1 MQIVKI
7 QKDWIEVLCPSETM
21 VIAYLGFLQE
31 NLIKGR
37 QDGFYGKAEELH
49 KMIPWIAEGTI
60 VAAISRGA
68 KWEFLK
74 LIGKKRDNRLH
85 KVNML
90 GQSYVI
96 PDYIFMTDKLSPLQK
111 LIYAYIYTRHQL
123 GHVMDITAKQIRE
136 DLNVTKH
143 RYFRKDLEFLV
154 HHHFIVMI
162 DKKIYRT
169 APLPSED
176 SLKDF
181 SDWHTRFKRPN
192 KKVKHFTGVKGFF
205 VRIWNYLFRKGKK
218 NDKGRTRGNTRGS

>member
-7 QKDWIEVLCPSETM
+7 QKDWIEVLFPSETM
-21 VIAYLGFLQE
+21 VLAYLNFLQE
-31 NLIKGR
+31 NMDQHK
-37 QDGFYGKAEELH
+37 DGFFGKTPDLH
-49 KMIPWIAEGTI
+49 KLIPWVSEGTI
-60 VAAISRGA
+60 DTAVSRGN
-68 KWEFLK
+68 KWEFIEI
-74 LIGKKRDNRLH
+74 IGSRKGKRVH
-85 KVNML
+85 KVKAL
-90 GQSYVI
+90 GQFYAI

-111 LIYAYIYTRHQL
+111 LIYAYIYTRHFV
-123 GHVMDITAKQIRE
+123 GHTMDITAKQIRE

-154 HHHFIVMI
+154 EHHFVVMI

-176 SLKDF
+176 SLKDL
-181 SDWHTRFKRPN
+181 SDWHARFQRTNKR
-192 KKVKHFTGVKGFF
+192 VKHSTGIKGFF